1 MRDKLIVWIALG
13 FGAGNLPKAPG
24 TYGSILGLIWFW
36 LLSLISNLYLAA
48 LLIGVSVLFG
58 VWICG
63 EAERILK
70 CHDPGCIVI
79 DEIVAVPIAGLG
91 WVAWE
96 LSRDDSLGFVMEAD
110 LTTFFWLGLVFVLF
124 RFSDI
129 AKPWPVGLSQSLPRG
144 WGVMTDDLLAGIYV
158 AVLMFLG
165 RLGISSF

>member
-1 MRDKLIVWIALG
+1 VRDKLIVWIALG
-13 FGAGNLPKAPG
+13 FGVGNLPKAPG

-36 LLSLISNLYLAA
+36 FLSLIPNLYLAA
-48 LLIGVSVLFG
+48 LLLGFSVLFG

-79 DEIVAVPIAGLG
+79 DEIVAIPIAGLG
-91 WVAWE
+91 WVVWA

-110 LTTFFWLGLVFVLF
+110 LGTFFWLGLVFGLF
-124 RFSDI
+124 RFFDI
-129 AKPWPVGLSQSLPRG
+129 AKPWPVGVSQNLPRG
-144 WGVMTDDLLAGIYV
+144 WGVMTDDLLAGGYV

-165 RLGISSF
+165 RSGLALF

>member
-13 FGAGNLPKAPG
+13 FGVGHLPKAPG

-36 LLSLISNLYLAA
+36 FLSLIPNFYLTA
-48 LLIGVSVLFG
+48 LLLGFSVLFG

-70 CHDPGCIVI
+70 SHDPGCIVI

-91 WVAWE
+91 WVVWT

-110 LTTFFWLGLVFVLF
+110 VRTFTWLGLVFVLF
-124 RFSDI
+124 RFFDI
-129 AKPWPVGLSQSLPRG
+129 VKPWPVGLSQSFPRG
-144 WGVMTDDLLAGIYV
+144 WGVMTDDLLAGVYV

-165 RLGISSF
+165 RLGLSLF